1 MRVAVT
7 TLTAIAVLLP
17 VAPGG
22 AQTASLGW
30 PEVIAL
36 LTKTL
41 TQATTCVQVLK
52 SNGDKAAV
60 AKAQ

>member
-1 MRVAVT
+1 
-7 TLTAIAVLLP
+7 
-17 VAPGG
+17 
-22 AQTASLGW
+22 LGW